1 MVLLFMMKKHLVP
14 FGGVHSFRSILN
26 FWKITLGKTDF
37 SSGKKE
43 FTYISE

>member
-1 MVLLFMMKKHLVP
+1 MVLLYDKKHLVP
-14 FGGVHSFRSILN
+14 FGEFIPLRSIPN
-26 FWKITLGKTDF
+26 FWKITPGKTDF